1 MSSFFNL
8 GSFVHSGEPVTK
20 DFADTSDYSGVH
32 DAETGLDVRFHTP
45 GQRRSY
51 LARHPD
57 MVGKLP
63 PVADPNRIPVWDDA
77 STINGAPASLQRKY
91 ERIGRESGL
100 LKDPVANT
108 RKIEPTKPVV
118 RTSEQTTDVAWHEA
132 LHCAAAL
139 HNGVRVLSATI
150 VREGN
155 TDGLTTM
162 LLDRNDC
169 PFVHAFVSLA
179 AEVGAAWLG
188 YPAAPETYAS
198 DRDIGGTLEWRE
210 TVRALVRDELPEFI
224 GGAMEIARQLMV
236 KQTLDEFHVKA
247 AHVRGQRRVKEQS
260 GGSAKHT
267 STRQRYFDFSKPE
280 HVRAFNAQMGRPLN
294 AEPIGYCDAHLVA
307 DSFK

>member
-1 MSSFFNL
+1 MSSFFDNSNPL
-8 GSFVHSGEPVTK
+8 YDGSTITSGLAEYGREPT
-20 DFADTSDYSGVH
+20 H
-32 DAETGLDVRFHTP
+32 PETGKLLRHCTALELEYVYKRFPH
-45 GQRRSY
+45 
-51 LARHPD
+51 
-57 MVGKLP
+57 LP
-63 PVADPNRIPVWDDA
+63 RVEPYDPNYRRPLDDCH
-77 STINGAPASLQRKY
+77 SVNGAPASLGRKY
-91 ERIGRESGL
+91 ERIARESAL
-100 LKDPVANT
+100 LPDPSTAT
-108 RKIEPTKPVV
+108 RRVEPTKPVA

-139 HNGVRVLSATI
+139 HKGVRVLSATI
-150 VREGN
+150 VREGS

-169 PFVHAFVSLA
+169 PFIHAFVSLA
-179 AEVGAAWLG
+179 AEVGATWFG

-210 TVRALVRDELPEFI
+210 NVRTVVRDELPEFI

-236 KQTLDEFHVKA
+236 KQTLSEFDVKA

-260 GGSAKHT
+260 ERSGEHT
-267 STRQRYFDFSKPE
+267 PTTRQRHFDFSKPE
-280 HVRAFNAQMGRPLN
+280 HVRAFNAQMGGPLD